1 MKDSSSKRLEKRRFY
16 RLKSPVQVRFRIT
29 SGDNEGGS
37 SRLIKGK
44 TENIS
49 EGGICLETNLVQV
62 DGLHISHDSSMLYK
76 NRLEMEIDLSPDMES
91 IRAVGEVIWYDLK
104 KKKDQYTYNVGVWF
118 SEISEDDKNRLSKFL
133 SHK

>member
-1 MKDSSSKRLEKRRFY
+1 MKSGFSKRVERRKFY
-16 RLKSPVQVRFRIT
+16 RLKSPVQVRFRII
-29 SGDNEGGS
+29 SGDNKGGS

-76 NRLEMEIDLSPDMES
+76 NRLEIEIDLSPEIES
-91 IRAVGEVIWYDLK
+91 IKAIGDVIWYDLK
-104 KKKDQYTYNVGVWF
+104 RKKDQYTYNVGVSF
-118 SEISEDDKNRLSKFL
+118 SEISEDDQDRLNNFL
-133 SHK
+133 LQK

>member
-1 MKDSSSKRLEKRRFY
+1 MFEKRRFY
-16 RLKSPVQVRFRIT
+16 RLKSPIQVRFRII
-29 SGDNEGGS
+29 SGDNKGGA

-49 EGGICLETNLVQV
+49 MGGICLETNLVQV

-91 IRAVGEVIWYDLK
+91 VKAIGEVIWYDLK
-104 KKKDQYTYNVGVWF
+104 QKKGQYIYNVGVWF
-118 SEISEDDKNRLSKFL
+118 LEISEEDKNKLSTFL
-133 SHK
+133 SQ